1 MHTRK
6 IITNERFTVRLCHI
20 AEGLGFKRVGP
31 FERLLKGM
39 NPNTLIGIGYARVRV
54 YRLLR
59 EIETWKET
67 GAD

>member
-1 MHTRK
+1 MYTSK
-6 IITNERFTVRLCHI
+6 IINNERFTVRLCRI
-20 AEGLGFKRVGP
+20 AEGLGFKRVGS

-39 NPNTLIGIGYARVRV
+39 NPNTLIGIGYTRIRACK
-54 YRLLR
+54 LLR